1 MDGTTV
7 ALTPPL
13 VAAHPRP
20 IRPPRSTASRV
31 PRPGGARRSQAQG
44 SATEELALRCPDG
57 PRFSN
62 AASEARCSPCS
73 CCVAI
78 VCSQLHQTNR
88 GILLRTISWSSIF
101 YAAWETPPYA
111 HCTNDEVAM
120 PGMWDGIS
128 PPSPY
133 RPAPPLPPNA
143 ASCTARRPRHCH
155 SLAPLEYSPHSFLT
169 PPSLSLSSFA
179 SMIINTANLYNLSYV
194 NVAKQSFV
202 VISRRKS

>member
-1 MDGTTV
+1 MSRRTSVQQCSERGAV
-7 ALTPPL
+7 FAL
-13 VAAHPRP
+13 
-20 IRPPRSTASRV
+20 
-31 PRPGGARRSQAQG
+31 Q
-44 SATEELALRCPDG
+44 
-57 PRFSN
+57 
-62 AASEARCSPCS
+62 
-73 CCVAI
+73 
-78 VCSQLHQTNR
+78 
-88 GILLRTISWSSIF
+88 LLRRHRVQPVASNLSRNL
-101 YAAWETPPYA
+101 AAYDILVQRFLCCLGDPLPPPYA

-120 PGMWDGIS
+120 PGIWDGIS

-169 PPSLSLSSFA
+169 PPSPSLSSFA
-179 SMIINTANLYNLSYV
+179 SMLINTANLYNLSYV